1 MFSIIWKN
9 RELVLNLVSRDLR
22 NRYAGSMMGILW
34 NVINPLAMIVIYTV
48 IFSQIMRAKLPGVN
62 DIYGYSIYLC
72 SGIFSWMAFQE
83 AVIRGT
89 NVFVE
94 NANIIKKISFPREVL
109 LAFTNISSM
118 VVFAISFCLFLA
130 FVLIVGHPITI
141 NYLFIIPLMFLQQLF
156 AFALTM
162 GTSVINV
169 YIKDVSQVVNVI
181 FQFWFWMTPIV
192 YPITIIPHKLGI
204 VLRLNPMFY
213 MIEMYH
219 NAVFRGK
226 VPQFSYALIFLGITV
241 LFLFIGAWIFRNLG
255 RDIADEL

>member
-1 MFSIIWKN
+1 MFSVIWRNK
-9 RELVLNLVSRDLR
+9 ELVLNLVSRDLR
-22 NRYAGSMMGILW
+22 NRYAGSMMGVLW

-62 DIYGYSIYLC
+62 DMYGYSIYLC

-109 LAFTNISSM
+109 LAFTNISSV
-118 VVFAISFCLFLA
+118 VVFGISFVLFML

-141 NYLFIIPLMFLQQLF
+141 TYLFIIPLLLLQQLF
-156 AFALTM
+156 AFALVM
-162 GTSVINV
+162 GTSVVNV
-169 YIKDVSQVVNVI
+169 YIKDVSQVVNVV

-192 YPITIIPHKLGI
+192 YPVTIIPHKLGV

-213 MIEMYH
+213 MIEMFH
-219 NAVFRGK
+219 NVVFRGK
-226 VPQFSYALIFLGITV
+226 APQLSYLLIFSGVTV
-241 LFLFIGAWIFRNLG
+241 VFLFIGALVFRRLG